1 MDPLNKSE
9 KMLWNSALGLWRC
22 PKCNEQGVSEGD
34 CPRCGIHLVMPKPTA
49 FKVEHRG
56 VTTCSE
62 CGNGPLSRETAV
74 CSLCRATLYDDP
86 TPTRTNK
93 MLIPSIAAI
102 VALVIGGAV
111 FIPIAIRQ
119 TKSSALRQ
127 VKKMESTVRDRKA
140 KLKAQ
145 TQAANSQDVA
155 DAIELMKQNAMAS
168 QRVSSSSQAVIDPE
182 SVEVEWRQ
190 RYTVL
195 APAIVRI
202 ESRIVGGKSIGAG
215 FAYRH
220 PNLIVTASHCLEDA
234 AAVRVIYTNGFYSDN
249 VRVLYNNP
257 YMDVAL
263 LVVPV
268 QAPSFLS
275 PSDGVEAGAT
285 IASIGHP
292 LGVNMMMS
300 YGTVVGRVGEDEW
313 LEMKM
318 PLDHGN
324 SGGPIVDAQCHVL
337 GVASAVYKFDHT
349 QSIASPIWPV
359 EDFIRRN
366 PAILRFQQ

>member
-1 MDPLNKSE
+1 M
-9 KMLWNSALGLWRC
+9 
-22 PKCNEQGVSEGD
+22 
-34 CPRCGIHLVMPKPTA
+34 
-49 FKVEHRG
+49 
-56 VTTCSE
+56 
-62 CGNGPLSRETAV
+62 
-74 CSLCRATLYDDP
+74 ATLF
-86 TPTRTNK
+86 
-93 MLIPSIAAI
+93 
-102 VALVIGGAV
+102 IGGIV
-111 FIPIAIRQ
+111 FVPMAIRD
-119 TKSSALRQ
+119 TKSSSIRDM
-127 VKKMESTVRDRKA
+127 KNMESTIRDRKA

-145 TQAANSQDVA
+145 TQVATSQDVA
-155 DAIELMKQNAMAS
+155 AAIEQMTSNSTTA
-168 QRVSSSSQAVIDPE
+168 QRVGSSSQAVIDPE

-190 RYTVL
+190 RYATL
-195 APAIVRI
+195 APSIVRI
-202 ESRIVGGKSIGAG
+202 ESRTISGKSIGAG

-220 PNLIVTASHCLEDA
+220 PNLVVTASHCLEGA
-234 AAVRVIYTNGFYSDN
+234 AAVRVIYTNGFYSDD

-263 LVVPV
+263 LAVPV

-275 PSDGVEAGAT
+275 PSNGVEAGAT

-359 EDFIRRN
+359 EEFLRRN
-366 PAILRFQQ
+366 PSILRFQ